1 MQEDFLTDPASFYRE
16 SMDALAHF
24 LGISPADAIRTMSD
38 LLFTLHGLA
47 KTLYHHRDE
56 PLGEE
61 YLKALKALEA
71 VSGNL
76 SRATLFQ
83 KLVQSLRDAEKDE
96 AQRTSLIE
104 ELSVLIRYCH
114 DNLGRG

>member
-1 MQEDFLTDPASFYRE
+1 MQEDFLTDPANFYRE

-47 KTLYHHRDE
+47 KTLYNYRAE
-56 PLGEE
+56 PQSAE
-61 YLKALKALEA
+61 YVQALTALDA

-76 SRATLFQ
+76 AHATLFQ
-83 KLVQSLRDAEKDE
+83 KLVKSLREAENDE
-96 AQRTSLIE
+96 GRRASLIE
-104 ELSVLIRYCH
+104 EFSVLIRYCH